1 MAHAVTWTPPTSTE
15 IGTVLKSGLAAG
27 ISWPLAQ
34 AVTGVGDPVLA
45 ALTALV
51 VVQVSVR
58 ASIFTALQRSAAVVL
73 GVLVAL
79 AIGDLLALNWLTV
92 ALLVTAAL
100 GVAEL
105 ILRLPPAAAR
115 QVPVSGLLVLS
126 AAAVDPGRFAGL
138 RALDTVVGAVVGVVV
153 SLVLPASRLV
163 DARQTVDRLARSL
176 GDVLEAMGRGLA
188 EPWTAAQTQ
197 EWRRTAR
204 AVRGRLVGQATEA
217 VGTGRESAR
226 WNVRDRR
233 HVEELARYE
242 EVLPRLERTAIG
254 ASVISRGLDDHA
266 HLPAH
271 LPAHPPADGPG
282 RGDDRPRN
290 DRRHADR
297 RHAGR
302 TRDDRPGDDAAA
314 RCRPWATCWWP
325 WRRRF
330 APSAVTCW
338 TVRGPAAAGSG
349 SPWPT
354 SASSAGVACWARR
367 AGPGWPSSGRR
378 TRTARRRRTGRR
390 GRASGSTTPRSSCR
404 WTASSAT

>member
-1 MAHAVTWTPPTSTE
+1 M
-15 IGTVLKSGLAAG
+15 LKSGLAAG

-266 HLPAH
+266 HLSGRISRPISRPIATAASPTGRRPTRRRPTRRRPTPAPTD
-271 LPAHPPADGPG
+271 PATTDPGTTDPGTTQRAMPAMGDLLVALAEAVRALGRDVLDGSGPG
-282 RGDDRPRN
+282 AGGLGRAL
-290 DRRHADR
+290 ADVR
-297 RHAGR
+297 VQ
-302 TRDDRPGDDAAA
+302 
-314 RCRPWATCWWP
+314 
-325 WRRRF
+325 RRRC
-330 APSAVTCW
+330 VL
-338 TVRGPAAAGSG
+338 G
-349 SPWPT
+349 
-354 SASSAGVACWARR
+354 ASR
-367 AGPGWPSSGRR
+367 AGPGWPSSGSS
-378 TRTARRRRTGRR
+378 TRTTRRRRTGRR